1 MRGESRDAVFVCRA
15 METVTKKNVF
25 SIKTDSYEGPFEVL
39 LDLIE
44 ERKLLVNDL
53 ALANI
58 TEDFIQHVRSQETF
72 PVEETAN
79 FIQIAATLLLI
90 KSKSL
95 IPDLALTENENADV
109 EDLKRRLAAYEKVR
123 EAARELSRIFGK
135 SIMHPV
141 GERPPEP
148 SFAPSRD
155 LSVSALEATLVRVLA
170 ARVVVEEL
178 PEARVKPL
186 ITIEEM
192 MDRLAKRVQS
202 TMTLSFKEFAGSV
215 KERVEVIVSFLAL
228 LELVKQGAVAA
239 EQHGTYGEI
248 RISHTASRA
257 VPRYG

>member
-1 MRGESRDAVFVCRA
+1 
-15 METVTKKNVF
+15 METVIPKTKF

-44 ERKLLVNDL
+44 ARKLLVNDL

-58 TEDFIQHVRSQETF
+58 TEDFIQHVRKQETF

-95 IPDLALTENENADV
+95 IPDFTLSEEENADV

-123 EAARELSRIFGK
+123 EASRELARLYGETV
-135 SIMHPV
+135 MVPA
-141 GERPPEP
+141 GERVPEP
-148 SFAPSRD
+148 TFAPSRD
-155 LSVSALEATLVRVLA
+155 LSTSALAEALARVLA
-170 ARVVVEEL
+170 AREAVEEL

-186 ITIEEM
+186 VTIEEM

-202 TMTLSFKEFAGSV
+202 AMTLSFKDFAGGIQ
-215 KERVEVIVSFLAL
+215 ERVEVIVSFLAL

-239 EQHGTYGEI
+239 EQYDTYGDI
-248 RISHTASRA
+248 RISHTAPAS

>member
-1 MRGESRDAVFVCRA
+1 MSKTG
-15 METVTKKNVF
+15 F

-44 ERKLLVNDL
+44 ARKLLVNDL
-53 ALANI
+53 ALASI
-58 TEDFIQHVRSQETF
+58 TENYIQHVRTQEAF

-95 IPDLALTENENADV
+95 IPDLALTEDENADV
-109 EDLKRRLAAYEKVR
+109 EDLKRRLEAYEKVR

-135 SIMHPV
+135 RVMMPA
-141 GERPPEP
+141 GERSPEVV
-148 SFAPSRD
+148 FAPSRD
-155 LSVSALEATLVRVLA
+155 LSAAALAEALARVLS
-170 ARVVVEEL
+170 ARETVEEL

-186 ITIEEM
+186 VTIEEM

-202 TMTLSFKEFAGSV
+202 AMTLSFTEFSKGS
-215 KERVEVIVSFLAL
+215 KERIEVIVSFLAL

-239 EQHGTYGEI
+239 EQHDTYGDI
-248 RISHTASRA
+248 RISHTAATA